1 MNEKKVRDFL
11 TVLRRHINQL
21 GLYPADHPLH
31 LEGADSMLRSA
42 SEIMTAEGEIVLTI
56 LEDTIYLG
64 PQLLAYTSLEFNGL
78 LRMMQK
84 RGLDSVTFIDPISK
98 YDLIEFADFVA
109 GASDD
114 VPAGGTVRLNER
126 PLSRSDLEVSEM
138 GELRQSY
145 AASLDV
151 LRNIGFAMK
160 NGADFELGGVALAVQ
175 SMVEKSFSQP
185 AASLLLATVKGH
197 DEYTYYHSVNTSI
210 YAISLGRLIGLDED
224 QLFGVGTGG
233 LLHDIGKVGVPS
245 GVLQHP
251 GRLDREQWD
260 VIQLHP
266 QNGASAIL
274 AAAGATQEVAAAIA
288 LEHHARFDGSGYP
301 KLGNPHTHV
310 HATAGQP
317 HGHPL
322 HLFSRAVSVAD
333 TYDAITT
340 RRSYRRAETPNRALK
355 VLLTGAGTSYDPDLV
370 MAFIRM
376 MGAYPT
382 GSLLQLSTGQLVMVT
397 HLVDNDPKNPG
408 GVVVRGPDGLDLAE
422 PEPISFDPDSVVDQL
437 LPSIAGIDPAA
448 LLEKASVRE
457 ALGA

>member
-11 TVLRRHINQL
+11 AVVRRHIHQL
-21 GLYPADHPLH
+21 GLYPSEHPLH
-31 LEGADSMLRSA
+31 LEGAEAMERAVD
-42 SEIMTAEGEIVLTI
+42 EIMTADGEVVFTI
-56 LEDTIYLG
+56 LDDTIYFG

-84 RGLDSVTFIDPISK
+84 RGLDSFTLIDPVSRD
-98 YDLIEFADFVA
+98 DLIDFADFVA
-109 GASDD
+109 GMSDD
-114 VPAGGTVRLNER
+114 IPASGTIRLNER
-126 PLSRSDLEVSEM
+126 PLARSDLEVSEM

-160 NGADFELGGVALAVQ
+160 GGAEFELGGVALAVQ
-175 SMVEKSFSQP
+175 TMVEKSVEQP

-197 DEYTYYHSVNTSI
+197 DEYTYYHSVNASI
-210 YAISLGRLIGLDED
+210 YAISLGRLLGLSEE
-224 QLFGVGTGG
+224 QLVAVGTGG
-233 LLHDIGKVGVPS
+233 LLHDIGKVGVPA
-245 GVLQHP
+245 GVLQYP
-251 GRLDREQWD
+251 GRLDREKWD

-274 AAAGATQEVAAAIA
+274 AAAGAAQEVAAAIA

-301 KLGNPHTHV
+301 KLGNPHTHA
-310 HATAGQP
+310 HDDNGHP

-322 HLFSRAVSVAD
+322 HLFSRVVSVVD

-340 RRSYRRAETPNRALK
+340 RRSYRRAETPNRALN
-355 VLLTGAGTSYDPDLV
+355 VLLRGANTSYDPDMV

-376 MGAYPT
+376 MGAYPA

-397 HLVDNDPKNPG
+397 HLAENDPKRPS
-408 GVVVRGPDGLDLAE
+408 GVIVRGADGMDLAD
-422 PEPISFDPDSVVDQL
+422 PEPIDFNPDLVVDQV
-437 LPSIAGIDPAA
+437 LPAMAGIDPAG
-448 LLEKASVRE
+448 LLEKPAVRE
-457 ALGA
+457 AIAG

>member
-1 MNEKKVRDFL
+1 MNEKKVREFL
-11 TVLRRHINQL
+11 AVLRRHIHQL
-21 GLYPADHPLH
+21 GLYPSDHPLH
-31 LEGADSMLRSA
+31 LEGADSMLRA
-42 SEIMTAEGEIVLTI
+42 TKEIMTADGEIVFTI
-56 LEDTIYLG
+56 LDDTIYLG

-84 RGLDSVTFIDPISK
+84 RGIDSVTLIDPVSRE
-98 YDLIEFADFVA
+98 DLGEFADFIASV
-109 GASDD
+109 SDD

-126 PLSRSDLEVSEM
+126 PLSRSDLELSEM

-151 LRNIGFAMK
+151 LRNIGFALK

-210 YAISLGRLIGLDED
+210 YALSLGRLIGLDEQ
-224 QLFGVGTGG
+224 QLFAVGTGA
-233 LLHDIGKVGVPS
+233 LMHDIGKVAVPA
-245 GVLQHP
+245 GLLQHP

-274 AAAGATQEVAAAIA
+274 AASGKTEEVAAAIA

-301 KLGNPHTHV
+301 KLGNPHTHL
-310 HATAGQP
+310 HAVAAHP
-317 HGHPL
+317 HRHPL

-355 VLLTGAGTSYDPDLV
+355 VLLTGAGSSYDPDMV

-376 MGAYPT
+376 MGAYPA
-382 GSLLQLSTGQLVMVT
+382 GSLLQLTTGQLVMVT
-397 HLVDNDPKNPG
+397 HLVDNEPKHPG

-422 PEPISFDPDSVVDQL
+422 PEPISFDPDSVVDQV
-437 LPSIAGIDPAA
+437 LPNAAGIDPAA

-457 ALGA
+457 ALAS